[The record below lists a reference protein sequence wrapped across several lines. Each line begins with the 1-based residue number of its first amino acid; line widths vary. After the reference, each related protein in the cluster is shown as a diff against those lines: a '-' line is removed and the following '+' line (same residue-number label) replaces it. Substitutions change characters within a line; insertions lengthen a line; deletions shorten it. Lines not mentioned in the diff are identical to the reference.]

1 MKRRIAVT
9 GIGLIT
15 PLGIG
20 NKETWDAVC
29 EGRSGVRTIERFD
42 PSEHK
47 TKIAGEI
54 TNFSPEDFMNPK
66 QAIKTDRFI
75 QYAVSSTKLALE
87 DAGLEIT

>member
-1 MKRRIAVT
+1 MERRIAVT

-20 NKETWDAVC
+20 NKESWDAVC
-29 EGRSGVRTIERFD
+29 KGHSGIKTIERFD

-54 TNFSPEDFMNPK
+54 TNFIPR
-66 QAIKTDRFI
+66 I
-75 QYAVSSTKLALE
+75 L
-87 DAGLEIT
+87 